1 MHGLNPGTWE
11 SFALGQVGASAA
23 LFGLLFVGIS
33 INLRDVLS
41 SRTLVNRAA
50 EAVLLL
56 GGILV
61 AATAV
66 LVPRQTRQVVG
77 IELAVVGVVVLLSVV
92 ALQRERPSAEGGPPA
107 ATPALDAPVPTSAR
121 VLRRVLSIG
130 ACVLVLVA
138 AASLLAGFGG
148 GLYWWA
154 GAVVLAYVS
163 ALTSAWVL
171 LVEILR

>member
-77 IELAVVGVVVLLSVV
+77 IELAVVG
-92 ALQRERPSAEGGPPA
+92 
-107 ATPALDAPVPTSAR
+107 
-121 VLRRVLSIG
+121 
-130 ACVLVLVA
+130 
-138 AASLLAGFGG
+138 
-148 GLYWWA
+148 
-154 GAVVLAYVS
+154 
-163 ALTSAWVL
+163 
-171 LVEILR
+171 